1 MPLLYYVQTATIGL
15 VITIIISFHMFIRNK
30 QKSELRSIFLGLL
43 LANTVLL
50 LLEMTI
56 NIFTGTESAVAGRLL
71 PYMVCLFYILNPLPE
86 ALWIFYLDAVIRRNE
101 QRGMSRVTAVIV
113 CLPLAVNTLLSVAS
127 LSGGYLFYVD
137 AEHVYHRGE
146 YFLLMPGMCYIYLL
160 YYLVL
165 MVLKRKQISPQEFRA
180 LLFAALPAIVAGV
193 LQSMFYG
200 ISVVW
205 IALAFS
211 LLIVYINLQ
220 NEQVYKELVELDRLK
235 DQLLANTS
243 HELRTPLNGII
254 NITSSVL
261 ESGKE
266 ELDEAQRYNLQ
277 TVVSEARRLDSLIN
291 DILDTAVMR
300 SGRLKLKQRPID
312 LYAVAEASLN
322 MIRQLH
328 SGREIVYVNQIPESL
343 PPVYADEDRL
353 YQILYNLIGNASKF
367 TRQGS
372 ITTGAMLRQNRVDI
386 WVEDTGIGIAENRLE
401 DIFQPFYQIDSS
413 ETREAGGTG
422 LGLSV
427 TRTLIELH
435 GGEIRVSSVQGRGT
449 RFSFTLPVSRLPAE
463 KRSRKQTEERPAW
476 SRLNA
481 PAAVAEARDDELRS
495 ILAVEDDPASLAA
508 LISILKHDG
517 YSVTAVTDGVSAL
530 EALERQGH
538 YDLIILDVMMPRMS
552 GYEVLRRL
560 RNRYGMLDMPV
571 LMLTAKARP
580 EDLQE
585 GFAAGANDYLAKP
598 FEALELKS
606 RVKTLVQLKESVGNR
621 IAAELSFLQA
631 QIKPHFLFNSL
642 STIIALS
649 TKQPQRSKEL
659 LYHLSD
665 YLRGSFNFE
674 QSDGLTPLASELSTV
689 RAYVAIEQ
697 ERFRDRLRVEYD
709 MDEHIEL
716 MVPVLV
722 IQPLVENAIRHGV
735 MRRMQG
741 GTVSL
746 SIKRYHRWAV
756 ICVEDNGAGM
766 SREQVSGLLE
776 QAGPQAGVGL
786 ANIQRRMMI
795 HYGYGL
801 DIESVPDQGT
811 AVTLRIPLE
820 SEVRSDAAHRVT

>member
-1 MPLLYYVQTATIGL
+1 MLYYVQTAMIGL
-15 VITIIISFHMFIRNK
+15 VITLIISFHMFIRNK

-43 LANTVLL
+43 LANTLLL
-50 LLEMTI
+50 LLEMSI
-56 NIFTGTESAVAGRLL
+56 NIVTGTDSSVAGRLL
-71 PYMVCLFYILNPLPE
+71 PYMICLFYILNPLPE

-101 QRGMSRVTAVIV
+101 QQGMSRSTAVWV
-113 CLPLAVNTLLSVAS
+113 CLPLLVNTLLSVAS

-137 AEHVYHRGE
+137 GDHVYHRGE

-160 YYLVL
+160 YYLV
-165 MVLKRKQISPQEFRA
+165 MIVRKRKHISPQEFRA
-180 LLFAALPAIVAGV
+180 LLFAALPAIVAGL

-261 ESGKE
+261 DSGRE
-266 ELDEAQRYNLQ
+266 ELDEARRYNLQ

-291 DILDTAVMR
+291 DILDAAVMR
-300 SGRLKLKQRPID
+300 SGKLKLKLRPID
-312 LYAVAEASLN
+312 LHSVAEASLN

-328 SGREIVYVNQIPESL
+328 NSGEIAFINQVPEAL

-353 YQILYNLIGNASKF
+353 YQILYNLIGNAAKF

-372 ITTGAMLRQNRVDI
+372 ITAGAALRQNRMEI
-386 WVEDTGIGIAENRLE
+386 WVEDTGSGIAGNRLE
-401 DIFQPFYQIDSS
+401 DIFKPFYQIDSS

-427 TRTLIELH
+427 TKTLIELH
-435 GGEIRVSSVQGRGT
+435 GGGIRVSSEPGQGS
-449 RFSFTLPVSRLPAE
+449 RFIFTLPVSRLPAE
-463 KRSRKQTEERPAW
+463 KGRRKEAAGLPVQSRR
-476 SRLNA
+476 NA
-481 PAAVAEARDDELRS
+481 PAAGNESRGDQSRS

-508 LISILKHDG
+508 LISILQHDG
-517 YSVTAVTDGVSAL
+517 YSVTAVTDGVAAL
-530 EALERQGH
+530 EALEQQGR
-538 YDLIILDVMMPRMS
+538 YDLMILDVMMPRMS

-560 RNRYGMLDMPV
+560 RDRYGMLDMPV

-580 EDLQE
+580 EDLQA

-606 RVKTLVQLKESVGNR
+606 RVNTLVQLKESVSNR
-621 IAAELSFLQA
+621 ITAELSFLQA

-674 QSDGLTPLASELSTV
+674 QSDGFTPLASELSTV

-697 ERFRDRLRVEYD
+697 ERFRDRLCVEYEI
-709 MDEHIEL
+709 DEHIEL

-722 IQPLVENAIRHGV
+722 IQPLVENAIRHGI
-735 MRRMQG
+735 MRRMEG
-741 GTVSL
+741 GTVRL
-746 SIKRYHRWAV
+746 SIKQEGRRAV
-756 ICVEDNGAGM
+756 IRIGDNGVGI
-766 SREQVSGLLE
+766 SPEQLSGLLE
-776 QAGPQAGVGL
+776 RQGPQTGVGL

-801 DIESVPDQGT
+801 LVESRPDQGT
-811 AVTLRIPLE
+811 SVTFSIPLDP
-820 SEVRSDAAHRVT
+820 RIL

>member
-1 MPLLYYVQTATIGL
+1 MPLLYYVQTAVIGL
-15 VITIIISFHMFIRNK
+15 VITIIITFHMFIRNK

-56 NIFTGTESAVAGRLL
+56 NIVTGTESAVAGRLL
-71 PYMVCLFYILNPLPE
+71 PYIICLFYILNPLPE

-101 QRGMSRVTAVIV
+101 QRGMSRITAVIV

-137 AEHVYHRGE
+137 GEHVYHRGD

-165 MVLKRKQISPQEFRA
+165 MVLKRKHIPPQEFRA
-180 LLFAALPAIVAGV
+180 LLFAAVPAIIAGL

-220 NEQVYKELVELDRLK
+220 NEQVYKELVELDRMK

-254 NITSSVL
+254 NITSSLL
-261 ESGKE
+261 ESGRE
-266 ELDEAQRYNLQ
+266 ELDEAQRYNLH

-291 DILDTAVMR
+291 DILDAAVMR
-300 SGRLKLKQRPID
+300 SGKLKLKQRPID
-312 LYAVAEASLN
+312 LHSVAEASLT

-328 SGREIVYVNQIPESL
+328 NSGEIAFLNQIPESL

-353 YQILYNLIGNASKF
+353 YQIMYNLIGNAAKF

-372 ITTGAMLRQNRVDI
+372 ITTGAVLGQNRIEI
-386 WVEDTGIGIAENRLE
+386 WVEDTGSGIAEDRLE
-401 DIFQPFYQIDSS
+401 DIFKPFYQIDSS

-422 LGLSV
+422 LGLSI

-435 GGEIRVSSVQGRGT
+435 GGEIQVSSEQEKGS
-449 RFSFTLPVSRLPAE
+449 RFSFTLPLSRLPAE
-463 KRSRKQTEERPAW
+463 KGNRKQREVRPA
-476 SRLNA
+476 LLQHH
-481 PAAVAEARDDELRS
+481 AAFTEAEARNTQTRS

-508 LISILKHDG
+508 LISILKYDG

-530 EALERQGH
+530 EALERERH

-552 GYEVLRRL
+552 GYEVLKRL
-560 RNRYGMLDMPV
+560 RIRYGMLDMPV

-580 EDLQE
+580 EDLQA

-606 RVKTLVQLKESVGNR
+606 RVKTLVQLKESVSNR

-649 TKQPQRSKEL
+649 TKHPQRSKEL

-674 QSDGLTPLASELSTV
+674 QSDGFTPLASELSTV

-697 ERFRDRLRVEYD
+697 ERFRDRLRVEYEV
-709 MDEHIEL
+709 DERMEL

-722 IQPLVENAIRHGV
+722 IQPLVENAIRHGI
-735 MRRMQG
+735 MCKMEG
-741 GTVSL
+741 GIVRL
-746 SIKRYHRWAV
+746 SIKQERSQAV
-756 ICVEDNGAGM
+756 IRVEDDGVGM
-766 SREQVSGLLE
+766 SPEQVSGLLK
-776 QAGPQAGVGL
+776 QDGPQTGVGL
-786 ANIQRRMMI
+786 ANIQRRLMI

-801 DIESVPDQGT
+801 QVESVPDQGT
-811 AVTLRIPLE
+811 TVTLRIPLAD
-820 SEVRSDAAHRVT
+820 EVQADGAHHVT

>member
-15 VITIIISFHMFIRNK
+15 VITLIISFHMFIRNK

-43 LANTVLL
+43 LANTLLL

-56 NIFTGTESAVAGRLL
+56 NIVTGTESAVTGRLL
-71 PYMVCLFYILNPLPE
+71 PYIICLFYILNPLPE

-101 QRGMSRVTAVIV
+101 QRGMSRITAVLV

-137 AEHVYHRGE
+137 GDHVYHRGD

-165 MVLKRKQISPQEFRA
+165 IVLKRKHISPQEFRA
-180 LLFAALPAIVAGV
+180 LLFAALPAIVAGL

-261 ESGKE
+261 DSGE
-266 ELDEAQRYNLQ
+266 DELDEARRYNLQ

-291 DILDTAVMR
+291 DILDAAVMR
-300 SGRLKLKQRPID
+300 SGKLKLKQRPID
-312 LYAVAEASLN
+312 LHSVAEASLN

-328 SGREIVYVNQIPESL
+328 NGGEIAFRNQIPESL

-353 YQILYNLIGNASKF
+353 YQIMYNLIGNAAKF

-372 ITTGAMLRQNRVDI
+372 ITTGAVLGQNRIEI
-386 WVEDTGIGIAENRLE
+386 WVEDTGSGIAENRLE
-401 DIFQPFYQIDSS
+401 DIFKPFYQIDST

-435 GGEIRVSSVQGRGT
+435 GGEISASSEQGKGS

-463 KRSRKQTEERPAW
+463 KGRRKGIAALPVLSRR
-476 SRLNA
+476 NA
-481 PAAVAEARDDELRS
+481 PIAENGGGSGPARS

-508 LISILKHDG
+508 LTGILKHDG

-530 EALERQGH
+530 EALEQHGR

-560 RNRYGMLDMPV
+560 RARYGMLDMPV

-580 EDLQE
+580 EDLQA

-606 RVKTLVQLKESVGNR
+606 RVKTLVQLKESVSNR
-621 IAAELSFLQA
+621 IAAELSFCR
-631 QIKPHFLFNSL
+631 HRL
-642 STIIALS
+642 SRISCSI
-649 TKQPQRSKEL
+649 
-659 LYHLSD
+659 
-665 YLRGSFNFE
+665 
-674 QSDGLTPLASELSTV
+674 
-689 RAYVAIEQ
+689 
-697 ERFRDRLRVEYD
+697 
-709 MDEHIEL
+709 
-716 MVPVLV
+716 
-722 IQPLVENAIRHGV
+722 PLVRLLPSARSSPSAPRSCCTICPIICAAA
-735 MRRMQG
+735 
-741 GTVSL
+741 
-746 SIKRYHRWAV
+746 SI
-756 ICVEDNGAGM
+756 
-766 SREQVSGLLE
+766 SS
-776 QAGPQAGVGL
+776 
-786 ANIQRRMMI
+786 
-795 HYGYGL
+795 
-801 DIESVPDQGT
+801 
-811 AVTLRIPLE
+811 
-820 SEVRSDAAHRVT
+820 RVTGLRRWPASCPR